1 MSSGVLYTFEENDRR
16 IYFHNPIATLP
27 IITKTNNIILMPW
40 GRRKQQKGM
49 LPLGGWARLEGIYK
63 GQWDRWVP
71 QPVKIPVKSF
81 MEKSHDRTN
90 HWFDLIKG
98 QCLQGL
104 VAHNKHE
111 RRVYV
116 VTIEP
121 EQEHAWYYR
130 WPRIINQNYKE
141 CVDAFHLT
149 DTQNP
154 SLKH

>member
-1 MSSGVLYTFEENDRR
+1 MSSGVLYSFEDSDRR
-16 IYFHNPIATLP
+16 VYFHNPIATLP
-27 IITKTNNIILMPW
+27 IITKANKLILMPW
-40 GRRKQQKGM
+40 GRRRQQKGS

-63 GQWDRWVP
+63 GQWDQWQP

-81 MEKSHDRTN
+81 MEKSHDGSN

-104 VAHNKHE
+104 VAHNNHE

-121 EQEHAWYYR
+121 EQENAWYYR
-130 WPRIINQNYKE
+130 WPRIINTDYKE
-141 CVDAFHLT
+141 CVESFRWSNIPTA
-149 DTQNP
+149 